1 MHITGLISTL
11 LWLLIFTGSL
21 IIKRVHLNRLGA
33 LSVGMFY
40 ILVSFRCLSAILVQS
55 LKDPALSSLIM
66 QSLSSFLQNTSFF
79 LLYFL
84 IFEQQEVRI
93 QIES

>member
-1 MHITGLISTL
+1 MHVTGLISTL
-11 LWLLIFTGSL
+11 LWLLIFTGTL
-21 IIKRVHLNRLGA
+21 IWKRGHLNRLGA
-33 LSVGMFY
+33 VSVGMFY
-40 ILVSFRCLSAILVQS
+40 ILVAFRCLSAILVQS
-55 LKDPALSSLIM
+55 LKDPALSSLVM
-66 QSLSSFLQNTSFF
+66 QSLSSFIQNTSFF

>member
-1 MHITGLISTL
+1 
-11 LWLLIFTGSL
+11 
-21 IIKRVHLNRLGA
+21 
-33 LSVGMFY
+33 MFY
-40 ILVSFRCLSAILVQS
+40 ILVAFRCLSAILVQS
-55 LKDPALSSLIM
+55 LKDPALSSLVM
-66 QSLSSFLQNTSFF
+66 QSLSSFIQNTSFF

>member
-1 MHITGLISTL
+1 MASLISTL
-11 LWLLIFTGSL
+11 LWLLILTGTL
-21 IIKRVHLNRLGA
+21 ICKRGHLNRLGA

-40 ILVSFRCLSAILVQS
+40 ILVAFRCLSAIFVQS
-55 LKDPALSSLIM
+55 LNDPALSSLIM

-84 IFEQQEVRI
+84 IFE
-93 QIES
+93 